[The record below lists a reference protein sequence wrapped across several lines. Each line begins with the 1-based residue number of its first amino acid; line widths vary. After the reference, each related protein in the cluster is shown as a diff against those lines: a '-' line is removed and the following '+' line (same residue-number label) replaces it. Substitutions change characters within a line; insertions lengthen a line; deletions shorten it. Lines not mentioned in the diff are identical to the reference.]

1 VTTTR
6 RLVLL
11 RHAKAE
17 HPAGLPDHSRP
28 LALAG
33 RRQAPLVG
41 AAMTEAGIAPDL
53 VWCSSSVRTRQTW
66 ELVRGSLGAQP
77 EVEYLDEVYDAG
89 VQSLLAL
96 LATAPEDARTLVVV
110 GHEPTMSHAA
120 ATLAGPDSDPAAVAR
135 VQVGVP
141 TASWSWLELDGSW
154 SAVEPRVARL
164 VRLVTPG

>member
-1 VTTTR
+1 M
-6 RLVLL
+6 LL

-33 RRQAPLVG
+33 RRQSPLVG
-41 AAMTEAGIAPDL
+41 AAMAEAGIAPDL

-66 ELVRGSLGAQP
+66 ELVRGTLGLQP
-77 EVEYLDEVYDAG
+77 PVEYRDEVYDAG
-89 VQSLLAL
+89 TASLLAL
-96 LATAPEDARTLVVV
+96 VAAAPEDVRTLVVV

-120 ATLAGPDSDPAAVAR
+120 ATLAGPESDPATVAR
-135 VQVGVP
+135 VQLGVP
-141 TASWSWLELDGSW
+141 TASWSWLELAGSW
-154 SAVEPRVARL
+154 DEVEPRAARL